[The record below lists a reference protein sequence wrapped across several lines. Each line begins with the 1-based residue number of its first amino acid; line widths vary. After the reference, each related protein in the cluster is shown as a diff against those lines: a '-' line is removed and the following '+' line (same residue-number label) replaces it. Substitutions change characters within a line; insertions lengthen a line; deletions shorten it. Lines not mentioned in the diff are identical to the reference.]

1 MLSFI
6 FVSQGVNM
14 LQQDLLL
21 VWCKDMKKEQ
31 LKYHLIT
38 PFF

>member
-21 VWCKDMKKEQ
+21 VWCKDMKNNP
-31 LKYHLIT
+31 LIQEKQ
-38 PFF
+38 